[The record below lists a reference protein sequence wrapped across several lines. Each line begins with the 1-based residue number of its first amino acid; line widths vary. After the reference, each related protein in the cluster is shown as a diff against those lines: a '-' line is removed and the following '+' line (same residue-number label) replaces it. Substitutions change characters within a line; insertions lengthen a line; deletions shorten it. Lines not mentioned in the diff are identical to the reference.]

1 MGRIFRLSIIKMT
14 IFQRLLIGIIAML
27 MLNVLMAFVGIM
39 SVNKLE
45 RNSKIML
52 GESSNRNALQN
63 LRVNFLQLNMPAND
77 YLIHGNKVEIIN
89 FEHLNT
95 IVKAQIMICKKHSG
109 AHFNQWYMNDLESK
123 YKEVELLSN
132 EIFELENPIGN
143 PEGMIVMEELDAVTD
158 KIINDLNELVII
170 ESKEMVKYLNTN
182 QATNIMATKIIII
195 VGLFLAF
202 SLFVGGFFYVKE
214 ITRPIKNLSQMAQKI
229 SQGDLSFKTGV
240 KTPTQDEIDDF
251 SKSFVN
257 MIGILKKTT
266 VSRVYFNN
274 ILNRMVDTLIIT
286 DIKGKITIVNQATID
301 LLEYTEEEL
310 IGQPI
315 EKILSGKSEDEE
327 LNKNDIITNF
337 NEEDIQNVYNTYN
350 SKSNKAIP
358 VCFSRSIMYD
368 SNNKM
373 TGIMHIAFHNSIGLQ
388 DEKPEHEENS
398 ENECRSIKTV
408 GEIPL
413 TNREL
418 EIIKLITGE
427 FSNREIA
434 DKLFISVRTVETHR
448 KNIMQKL
455 HTKSVIA
462 LVHYAAQNGII

>member
-1 MGRIFRLSIIKMT
+1 
-14 IFQRLLIGIIAML
+14 ML
-27 MLNVLMAFVGIM
+27 MLNVLIAFVGIM

-45 RNSKIML
+45 GNSKIML
-52 GESSNRNALQN
+52 GESRNRNALQN
-63 LRVNFLQLNMPAND
+63 LKINFLQLNMPAND

-89 FEHLNT
+89 FEHFNT

-109 AHFNQWYMNDLESK
+109 AHFDQSYMNAFESRF
-123 YKEVELLSN
+123 KEVELLSN

-143 PEGMIVMEELDAVTD
+143 PEGMIIMEELDAVTD
-158 KIINDLNELVII
+158 KIVNDLNELLII
-170 ESKEMVKYLNTN
+170 ESLELEKYLNTN

-195 VGLFLAF
+195 VGLFLAI

-214 ITRPIKNLSQMAQKI
+214 ITRPIKNLSLMAQKI
-229 SQGDLSFKTGV
+229 SLGDLSFNTGV

-257 MIGILKKTT
+257 MIDILKKTT
-266 VSRVYFNN
+266 VSRAYFNG

-286 DIKGKITIVNQATID
+286 DITGKITIVNQATTD

-315 EKILSGKSEDEE
+315 EKILSGKSGDED
-327 LNKNDIITNF
+327 LNKNDITNF
-337 NEEDIQNVYNTYN
+337 NEEDVQNVYNTYY
-350 SKSNKAIP
+350 SKSDKVIP

-368 SNNKM
+368 SKNKM
-373 TGIMHIAFHNSIGLQ
+373 TGIMHIAFHNSEGLQ
-388 DEKPEHEENS
+388 DEKPEPEENS
-398 ENECRSIKTV
+398 KNECRSIKTV

-434 DKLFISVRTVETHR
+434 AKLSISVRTVETHR

>member
-1 MGRIFRLSIIKMT
+1 MT

-27 MLNVLMAFVGIM
+27 MLNVLIAFVGIM
-39 SVNKLE
+39 SVDKLE
-45 RNSKIML
+45 DNSKIML
-52 GESSNRNALQN
+52 EESKNRNALQN
-63 LRVNFLQLNMPAND
+63 LKINFLQLIMPAND

-89 FEHLNT
+89 FEQFNA

-109 AHFNQWYMNDLESK
+109 AHFDQSYMNVIESRF
-123 YKEVELLSN
+123 KEVVLLSN
-132 EIFELENPIGN
+132 DIFELENPIGD
-143 PEGMIVMEELDAVTD
+143 PEGMIMMEELDAVTD
-158 KIINDLNELVII
+158 KIVNDLNELLII
-170 ESKEMVKYLNTN
+170 ESLELEKYLNTN

-195 VGLFLAF
+195 VGLFLAV

-229 SQGDLSFKTGV
+229 SLGDLSINTGI

-251 SKSFVN
+251 SKSFMN
-257 MIGILKKTT
+257 MISILKKTT
-266 VSRVYFNN
+266 VSRAYFNN

-286 DIKGKITIVNQATID
+286 DITGKITIVNQATTD

-310 IGQPI
+310 IGEPI
-315 EKILSGKSEDEE
+315 EMILSGKSGDED
-327 LNKNDIITNF
+327 LYKNDIITNF
-337 NEEDIQNVYNTYN
+337 NEEDVQNVYNTYY
-350 SKSNKAIP
+350 SKSDKVIP
-358 VCFSRSIMYD
+358 VCFSRSIIYD
-368 SNNKM
+368 SKNKM
-373 TGIMHIAFHNSIGLQ
+373 TGIMHIAFHNSVGRQ
-388 DEKPEHEENS
+388 DEKPEPEENS
-398 ENECRSIKTV
+398 ENEFRSIKTV